1 MGAITK
7 EFIWFKGLLKE
18 MGVNHPEP
26 MTLHCD
32 SQPAIYISS
41 NPVFHERTK
50 NIEIECHFIRDE
62 IVKGVLKLTYVTT
75 KEQLVDIFTKALGRK
90 EFDMFFSK
98 LGIRNLH
105 APT

>member
-7 EFIWFKGLLKE
+7 ELLWIKGLLRE
-18 MGVNHPEP
+18 IGVDHKEP

-32 SQPAIYISS
+32 SQPAIHISS

-62 IVKGVLKLTYVTT
+62 IFKGVLKPSYVTT
-75 KEQLVDIFTKALGRK
+75 KEQLADIFTKALGRK
-90 EFDMFFSK
+90 EFEVFLSK

-105 APT
+105 APP